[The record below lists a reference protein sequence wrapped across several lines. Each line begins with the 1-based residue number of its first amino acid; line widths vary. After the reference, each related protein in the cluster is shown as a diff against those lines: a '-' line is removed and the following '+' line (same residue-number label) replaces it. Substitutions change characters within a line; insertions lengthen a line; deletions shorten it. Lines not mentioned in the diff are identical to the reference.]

1 VTVKDDEENFVNDI
15 IEIVNITPLLL
26 SITTTPSGNEASG
39 VAELIATGGIPPYL
53 YSINYGEPSTQNIFS
68 DLPPGYYRA
77 DVIDIRGCQATSE
90 FEIPLINIDNTL
102 LLNVDKLTSNLDA
115 ATYQWI
121 NSETQTAMEGEVS
134 KTFQAKQTGK
144 YRVAITSTSAASGGE
159 KDKLEGP
166 IGISSATYE
175 ITNILSVNN
184 NMLKTNKIY
193 PNPALDYLRVPE
205 SCMNKNYIICSFSG
219 KKFLSGRITSQE
231 ISVEELSSGI
241 YFIQFEDFYGSLFM
255 KI

>member
-1 VTVKDDEENFVNDI
+1 M
-15 IEIVNITPLLL
+15 
-26 SITTTPSGNEASG
+26 
-39 VAELIATGGIPPYL
+39 
-53 YSINYGEPSTQNIFS
+53 
-68 DLPPGYYRA
+68 
-77 DVIDIRGCQATSE
+77 
-90 FEIPLINIDNTL
+90 
-102 LLNVDKLTSNLDA
+102 NVDKLTSNLNA

-134 KTFQAKQTGK
+134 KTFRAKQTGK
-144 YRVAITSTSAASGGE
+144 YRVAMTLTSAASGG
-159 KDKLEGP
+159 DKSEEP
-166 IGISSATYE
+166 INISSATYE
-175 ITNILSVNN
+175 ITNFLSVNN

-219 KKFLSGRITSQE
+219 KKFLSGRITAQE